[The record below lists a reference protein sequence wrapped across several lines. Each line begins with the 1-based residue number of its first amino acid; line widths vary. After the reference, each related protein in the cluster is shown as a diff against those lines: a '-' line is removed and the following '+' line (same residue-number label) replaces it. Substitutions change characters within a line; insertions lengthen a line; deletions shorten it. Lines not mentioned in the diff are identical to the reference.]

1 MNNKLNKLK
10 NKRPDDLKD
19 HHMPQNFDISL
30 KAYGGGGTSKS
41 LNPSPKK
48 LNPQSMKGF
57 EKQYKNIIDYIVR
70 ITHTIWEEKNIGYI
84 YDTYSPDCLVWDEF
98 GLQSGS
104 EKIVSDTIHTNNAF
118 PDIRLFADEVIWAGD
133 EKTSFHTSH
142 RTIITGT
149 NTGFSKFSKPTGKT
163 VRLFCIANCVAKNN
177 EIYYENVVY
186 DTAGLIKQLGLD
198 LHEVAKQIAN
208 EGVRGPFAPDF
219 KKTKPKRKISKLK
232 PISYEIPNNIKNLR
246 EFVHAVYDTIWNR
259 RNFSALNNAYA
270 NNVEFEGSTGRKF
283 KGIDKLRNFII
294 SMVACFPDLALSI
307 EDLYWMGNAQDGYLV
322 SIRWGAVGTHKGN
335 GIYGAPT
342 NRECY
347 LWGITQWEIKNN
359 KIIKEWTGFNELAI
373 LIQLLGDKKSS
384 FNFDKINNR
393 G

>member
-1 MNNKLNKLK
+1 MNDKLNKLK

-30 KAYGGGGTSKS
+30 KAYGGGGTLKS

-57 EKQYKNIIDYIVR
+57 ETQYKNIIDYIVR

-98 GLQSGS
+98 GLQYGS

-259 RNFSALNNAYA
+259 RNFSALNSAYS

-283 KGIDKLRNFII
+283 KGISKLRNFII
-294 SMVACFPDLALSI
+294 SMISCFPDLALSI
-307 EDLYWMGNAQDGYLV
+307 EDLYWMGNAKDGYLV

-342 NRECY
+342 NSC
-347 LWGITQWEIKNN
+347 
-359 KIIKEWTGFNELAI
+359 
-373 LIQLLGDKKSS
+373 LLYTSPSPRD
-384 FNFDKINNR
+384 
-393 G
+393 